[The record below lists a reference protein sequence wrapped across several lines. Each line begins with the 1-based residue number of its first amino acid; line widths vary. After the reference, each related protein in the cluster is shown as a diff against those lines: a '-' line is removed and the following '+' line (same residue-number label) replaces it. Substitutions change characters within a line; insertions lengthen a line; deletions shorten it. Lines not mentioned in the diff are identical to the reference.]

1 MARKILIVSASMG
14 AGHDGAAK
22 ELSARLIAQGNSAE
36 IVDYMEMIPF
46 RLGGVVRW
54 SYKFQLRHFAWT
66 YDLTYQAFSR
76 GGAFLWAPVVWA
88 MGLLTRRPIRRVLLQ
103 TRPDAIVS
111 TYPLASLVLGRMRS
125 KHWLKVPVATFLTD
139 FAVHS
144 LWVHPGVDL
153 HLAVSP
159 ESAAR
164 ANQRGSHTSVATGPL
179 VPERFNFSYVTRD
192 DTRRRLGIEPH
203 TRAVL
208 VVAGSWG
215 VGDLK
220 STTQAIAGCGP
231 EYHPIV
237 VCGQDKNLRANL
249 LAESFSGT
257 ILGWTEEMPSL
268 MAASDALVENAG
280 GLSAMEAFAAGLPVI
295 SYQSIAGHGK
305 DNARVMAQAGVTRR
319 VNNKAELADALADT
333 TTPGSKRDEMIAA
346 GHALF
351 VSDPAESVEELASAT
366 DSAALMAP
374 FDSPRGMRRL
384 GSAAAVLVILYAV
397 LTIGFHGVAA
407 LGVGVAKAPKG
418 VTNTVY
424 LGVRVDQRELNNR
437 ALDDAIHKI
446 NASVIVD
453 AKVARNSHKILH
465 QLTDSNFDIVNGG
478 MGVSRTL
485 RWVRSRDDC
494 DTASLALA
502 KASGLSP
509 KVFMPG
515 RSIDAFDEFYC
526 RTGKIKSKLVRANTK
541 FLPPTVPTLIDRK
554 IYLLDARKKSATAVK
569 ASLEKFYQQ
578 AQTKGLQ
585 IQPLGQLR

>member
-1 MARKILIVSASMG
+1 
-14 AGHDGAAK
+14 
-22 ELSARLIAQGNSAE
+22 
-36 IVDYMEMIPF
+36 
-46 RLGGVVRW
+46 
-54 SYKFQLRHFAWT
+54 
-66 YDLTYQAFSR
+66 
-76 GGAFLWAPVVWA
+76 
-88 MGLLTRRPIRRVLLQ
+88 
-103 TRPDAIVS
+103 
-111 TYPLASLVLGRMRS
+111 
-125 KHWLKVPVATFLTD
+125 
-139 FAVHS
+139 
-144 LWVHPGVDL
+144 
-153 HLAVSP
+153 
-159 ESAAR
+159 
-164 ANQRGSHTSVATGPL
+164 
-179 VPERFNFSYVTRD
+179 
-192 DTRRRLGIEPH
+192 
-203 TRAVL
+203 
-208 VVAGSWG
+208 
-215 VGDLK
+215 
-220 STTQAIAGCGP
+220 
-231 EYHPIV
+231 
-237 VCGQDKNLRANL
+237 
-249 LAESFSGT
+249 
-257 ILGWTEEMPSL
+257 
-268 MAASDALVENAG
+268 
-280 GLSAMEAFAAGLPVI
+280 
-295 SYQSIAGHGK
+295 
-305 DNARVMAQAGVTRR
+305 
-319 VNNKAELADALADT
+319 
-333 TTPGSKRDEMIAA
+333 
-346 GHALF
+346 
-351 VSDPAESVEELASAT
+351 
-366 DSAALMAP
+366 
-374 FDSPRGMRRL
+374 MRRL

-397 LTIGFHGVAA
+397 LTIGVHGVAA

-453 AKVARNSHKILH
+453 AKVARNSHEILH

-485 RWVRSRDDC
+485 RWARSRDDC